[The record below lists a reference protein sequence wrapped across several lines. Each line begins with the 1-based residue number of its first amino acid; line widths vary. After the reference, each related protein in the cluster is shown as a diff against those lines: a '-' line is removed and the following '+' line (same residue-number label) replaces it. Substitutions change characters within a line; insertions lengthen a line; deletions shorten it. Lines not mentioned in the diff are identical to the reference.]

1 MLAGSKSGRMHWYTE
16 KETIVLRIAHNSH
29 FYSHFYFHFYFRV
42 LNLILY
48 NFCPEGALK
57 PTETMKTSTTTKKKR
72 PTTRAGRRGMSLA
85 EWRRQNQWPTF
96 VSEQRSVN
104 REIVIS
110 DKIIPSGAEPSS
122 NHCSLF
128 TDHSTHH
135 SSNHCSLITNH
146 LSDHS
151 THHSSN
157 HYSLLTNHSPLLQEG
172 SGEATIMGLHPEDA
186 ALIAYLW
193 DASGHRGIRFSTLA
207 ALYFPEAQTRGAAE
221 ARLSYELRC
230 CHGLT
235 EALEQ
240 LHHPEKSSRYTCAQ
254 VRQIFL
260 LYGSPGA

>member
-1 MLAGSKSGRMHWYTE
+1 
-16 KETIVLRIAHNSH
+16 
-29 FYSHFYFHFYFRV
+29 
-42 LNLILY
+42 
-48 NFCPEGALK
+48 
-57 PTETMKTSTTTKKKR
+57 MKTSTTTKKKR

-85 EWRRQNQWPTF
+85 EWHRQNQWPVF
-96 VSEQRSVN
+96 VNKQRTVN

-110 DKIIPSGAEPSS
+110 DKIIPSYAELSS
-122 NHCSLF
+122 
-128 TDHSTHH
+128 DHY
-135 SSNHCSLITNH
+135 SLITN
-146 LSDHS
+146 
-151 THHSSN
+151 HSSN

-172 SGEATIMGLHPEDA
+172 SGEATILGLHPEDA

-193 DASGHRGIRFSTLA
+193 EASGHRGIRFSTLA

-240 LHHPEKSSRYTCAQ
+240 LHPPKKSSRYTCAQ